1 MRFNPGSSMVSS
13 MSDFLDNKT
22 KEDDIYS
29 VGINTGGE
37 VADFSEKH
45 FSVGN
50 KIHRFFHSQ
59 PVAAPALILLS
70 SIIVFGFIVGDRFFH
85 PYNFSLI
92 LQQVTIIGILAVAQ
106 TLIILTAGIDL
117 SVGAIMV
124 ISSVV
129 MGRLAVDYG
138 FPPVLAIM
146 VGLLVGAF
154 FGALNGFFVVRFK
167 MPPMIVT
174 LGTWNIIYALNIWY
188 SNSETIR
195 SGDVKNIAPL
205 LQWTGNSFNF
215 LGGRL
220 TYGSILMVLL
230 FVAIWYALN
239 WTAWGRHVYATGDD
253 PEAAT
258 LTGIR
263 IDRIL
268 MSVYTLAGVIC
279 AFCGWVIIGR
289 IGAIS
294 PASGTTANLDSITA
308 VVIGGTSFFGGR
320 GSIYGALFGALIVGV
335 FRNGLALAGLDVL
348 WQEFTVGALIII
360 AVAVDQWIRRVGS

>member
-1 MRFNPGSSMVSS
+1 
-13 MSDFLDNKT
+13 
-22 KEDDIYS
+22 
-29 VGINTGGE
+29 
-37 VADFSEKH
+37 
-45 FSVGN
+45 
-50 KIHRFFHSQ
+50 
-59 PVAAPALILLS
+59 
-70 SIIVFGFIVGDRFFH
+70 
-85 PYNFSLI
+85 
-92 LQQVTIIGILAVAQ
+92 
-106 TLIILTAGIDL
+106 
-117 SVGAIMV
+117 
-124 ISSVV
+124 
-129 MGRLAVDYG
+129 
-138 FPPVLAIM
+138 
-146 VGLLVGAF
+146 
-154 FGALNGFFVVRFK
+154 

-195 SGDVKNIAPL
+195 SGDVRNIAPL

-215 LGGRL
+215 FGGRL
-220 TYGSILMVLL
+220 TYGSILMVLI
-230 FVAIWYALN
+230 FVVLWYALN

-253 PEAAT
+253 PEAAA

-263 IDRIL
+263 TDRIL

-294 PASGTTANLDSITA
+294 PASGATANLDSITA

-335 FRNGLALAGLDVL
+335 FRNGLALAGMDVL